1 MRHAKGS
8 PVYKTWIIISVA
20 LLSTAREGNEF
31 SFYKQ
36 ICARVKITGLFFY
49 VVRTLRWLH
58 PLDRGIEAVEG
69 GKIALRWDYDLEGQ
83 TLDEIEWVDM
93 STLETIPRK
102 FAPPRKPSVNPE
114 FPSFN
119 VSNTEKATL
128 YISPVELWFH
138 YPHYKQKKQPTVCS
152 WTKRTEASHWWYQA
166 LPFVKWPSRHAL
178 QVRHHAGVLARECRP
193 AAEFRVARH
202 NTAGPRE

>member
-20 LLSTAREGNEF
+20 LLSTAREGNEV

-36 ICARVKITGLFFY
+36 ICARVKIIGLFFY
-49 VVRTLRWLH
+49 VVRALRWLH
-58 PLDRGIEAVEG
+58 PLDRGIKAAEG

-93 STLETIPRK
+93 RK

-114 FPSFN
+114 FPRFN

-128 YISPVELWFH
+128 YIFPVEL
-138 YPHYKQKKQPTVCS
+138 
-152 WTKRTEASHWWYQA
+152 
-166 LPFVKWPSRHAL
+166 
-178 QVRHHAGVLARECRP
+178 
-193 AAEFRVARH
+193 
-202 NTAGPRE
+202 

>member
-58 PLDRGIEAVEG
+58 PLDRGIEAVED

-93 STLETIPRK
+93 STSETIARK
-102 FAPPRKPSVNPE
+102 FVPPRKPSVNPE
-114 FPSFN
+114 FPRFN
-119 VSNTEKATL
+119 VSNTEKVTL
-128 YISPVELWFH
+128 YISPVKRSDKGQYSCKVLSTEDMWGNIGRVNLDVLCEYKLSSRPELR
-138 YPHYKQKKQPTVCS
+138 CGA
-152 WTKRTEASHWWYQA
+152 TK
-166 LPFVKWPSRHAL
+166 L
-178 QVRHHAGVLARECRP
+178 QYTNTIRCRS
-193 AAEFRVARH
+193 AH
-202 NTAGPRE
+202 